1 VTAAQPPGSQP
12 AVLAGAGSRAAL
24 RLAADRVLLTDAAG
38 EVRTGRSLGDR
49 TEALGRGLTALGLSG
64 RRVGL
69 WYWNSVAAI
78 EAHLAVEWIGA
89 TKVPVDPG
97 APTAEARAVFEAA
110 AVDAVLTDAA
120 HQALPGAH
128 LHDTHQ
134 PLATPGPARTPGA
147 LEEIRVP
154 ADRTAVLYP
163 RMTTAAGL
171 FAVPISYRN
180 WEAGIR
186 NNVTLYRSGTY
197 GPGFDSDE
205 VFVTAQQLPHG
216 TGLIGTFPFL
226 HMGLPQVLL
235 QRFDADA
242 FTDAVHRHKATAS
255 FFVPG
260 MVTRLADT
268 LHRSGRTVVPPLRR
282 LLYGGAPIAAEE
294 ITQAHDRIGPV
305 LVQLY
310 GRFEG
315 GWPLSV
321 LSIEDHRRIAQGDAD
336 LARSC
341 GRPVAG
347 TNLRIRPVPGQPP
360 DHGELCVRGDTVVPG
375 HADPDGWYALGDICW
390 LDDDGYLFLGGR
402 LDGMINTGSYHV
414 YPGEVE
420 EAITAAPG
428 VKATLVRG
436 EPDPTWGQAVT
447 AYVVPAD
454 PDAATTLP
462 TTLRPLLEQRLA
474 RYKLPK
480 RIHLIPSLD
489 AIPPHP
495 DPRPPPG

>member
-1 VTAAQPPGSQP
+1 
-12 AVLAGAGSRAAL
+12 
-24 RLAADRVLLTDAAG
+24 
-38 EVRTGRSLGDR
+38 
-49 TEALGRGLTALGLSG
+49 
-64 RRVGL
+64 
-69 WYWNSVAAI
+69 
-78 EAHLAVEWIGA
+78 
-89 TKVPVDPG
+89 
-97 APTAEARAVFEAA
+97 
-110 AVDAVLTDAA
+110 
-120 HQALPGAH
+120 
-128 LHDTHQ
+128 
-134 PLATPGPARTPGA
+134 
-147 LEEIRVP
+147 
-154 ADRTAVLYP
+154 
-163 RMTTAAGL
+163 
-171 FAVPISYRN
+171 
-180 WEAGIR
+180 
-186 NNVTLYRSGTY
+186 
-197 GPGFDSDE
+197 
-205 VFVTAQQLPHG
+205 
-216 TGLIGTFPFL
+216 
-226 HMGLPQVLL
+226 
-235 QRFDADA
+235 
-242 FTDAVHRHKATAS
+242 VHRHKATAS

-268 LHRSGRTVVPPLRR
+268 LHRPGRTVVPPLRR
-282 LLYGGAPIAAEE
+282 LLYGGAPISAEE
-294 ITQAHDRIGPV
+294 IIQAHDRIGPV

-321 LSIEDHRRIAQGDAD
+321 LSIEDHRRIAGGDAD

-375 HADPDGWYALGDICW
+375 HADPDGWYALGDICR
-390 LDDDGYLFLGGR
+390 LDDNGYLFLGGR

-428 VKATLVRG
+428 VEATLVRG

-447 AYVVPAD
+447 AYVVPTD

-495 DPRPPPG
+495 DPQSPPG